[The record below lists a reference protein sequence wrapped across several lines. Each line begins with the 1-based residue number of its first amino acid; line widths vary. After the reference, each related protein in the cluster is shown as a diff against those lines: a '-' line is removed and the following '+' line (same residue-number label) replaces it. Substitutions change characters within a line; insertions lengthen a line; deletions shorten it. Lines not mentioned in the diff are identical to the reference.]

1 MSKNIIADNRARS
14 LAKAVSW
21 RATGSIDTFI
31 LSFVFTGSV
40 KAAGSIAS
48 TELVTKI
55 FLYYFHERAWNRLP
69 FWRSGAAAPDVAAER
84 SEPAA

>member
-1 MSKNIIADNRARS
+1 MSKNAIADNRLRS

-21 RATGSIDTFI
+21 RVTGSIDTFI
-31 LSFVFTGSV
+31 LSFLFTGSV

-55 FLYYFHERAWNRLP
+55 LLYYLHERAWNRLP
-69 FWRSGAAAPDVAAER
+69 FWRSDVAAPDV
-84 SEPAA
+84 SPDHEPTA